1 MFDTGFR
8 RAALLASAA
17 FLCAVPALAQARQAP
32 ANAPQADDSAVE
44 AVVVT
49 GIRATQRNSVQTK
62 RATATIVDAVVN
74 DEIGALPDQSV
85 GETLERITGV
95 TADRFKGS
103 ASEIS
108 VRGLGPFLGFSTLN
122 GREVSSGG
130 GDRAVS
136 FQQFPSELVNG
147 VLVYKTQSAD
157 FVEGGI
163 SGSIELR
170 TMRPLDYGKKRFQA
184 ELRGVY
190 NPKNADV
197 KGQDDLGYRGSAS
210 YVDQFETKLGDVGV
224 ALGYSRTKSSQ
235 PEDFYTASSSF
246 QPCNTINTTPTAVT
260 GGLAGSNC
268 SYTAANAAAG
278 NKTYFVSNS
287 YTFRQLATDDE
298 RDAFMGGLQ
307 WKPNDVW
314 NVNLDLQLSSRTSI
328 ENRRDLTIAEG
339 RRGVQ
344 PLEVAANGALL
355 RYAGNSYLENIGLQ
369 RTRKEDYT
377 GGGLAIERKSDRLT
391 WTTDLSYSKTHREQV
406 DFAGR
411 LRSNTLAGPGGRVAY
426 VFDQKTDG
434 MPAITFVTPIDLN
447 NAALFTTNGYA
458 RRQAEERTDEIA
470 AVRTD
475 ALYRFGEGFIESV
488 KGGVRYSDHHRVAD
502 LSNDNNVDPLDPVT
516 GPALMAAA
524 NANCRQAFPQKN
536 WGEGSGSTITS
547 WATFDARC
555 LYKTFTGS
563 DDLGPL
569 KDSRSADDIDMREKI
584 ASAYLMANYRGALF
598 DKEISGNFGVRVVH
612 TKIDSSGWRGAY
624 TAVNSGGFIVLQPI
638 AGTFDPVNIKNAFTN
653 VLPSLNFNM
662 DLSDQWRLRVG
673 ISKSIARPNI
683 EDMGAGRN
691 LVTDPNGVT
700 VEDAIAGIS
709 GGNPRLEPL
718 KSWNGDVS
726 IEWYVNPDTSVS
738 MAVFYKKLQAAITP
752 AYAGSLVESI
762 VIDGKTYSLPVA
774 QATNGDGSA
783 YLAGIELTGQHAFT
797 YLPGW
802 LDGFGVIGSI
812 TIADSDFKYEDPS
825 AVNAALP
832 LRGFTAAA
840 DVIGLSKYSGS
851 ATAYWEKDGASIRAV
866 YKFRD
871 DYFKPS
877 GLTANRYVKGV
888 GYMDVSASYD
898 VNKHLQLKFQALNVL
913 DQQQVMWRPVE
924 GSIAE
929 SSFFGPSYMFG
940 VRYRY

>member
-17 FLCAVPALAQARQAP
+17 FLCATPGFAQEQQAP
-32 ANAPQADDSAVE
+32 ATQPQAEAEAVE

-62 RATATIVDAVVN
+62 RSSAVIVDAVVN

-95 TADRFKGS
+95 SADRFKGS

-130 GDRAVS
+130 GDRTVS

-170 TMRPLDYGKKRFQA
+170 TARPLDIGKRRFQV

-190 NPKNADV
+190 NPNDARI
-197 KGQDDLGYRGSAS
+197 KGESDLGYRGSAS
-210 YVDQFETKLGDVGV
+210 YIDQFETGIGDIGV
-224 ALGYSRTKSSQ
+224 ILGYSRTKSSQ
-235 PEDFYTASSSF
+235 PEDFYTGSSSF
-246 QPCNTINTTPTAVT
+246 QPCNSVNTAAGVT
-260 GGLAGSNC
+260 GGNC
-268 SYTAANAAAG
+268 TYSATSGA
-278 NKTYFVSNS
+278 KTYFVSNS
-287 YTFRQLATDDE
+287 YTFRQMMTDDE

-307 WKPNDVW
+307 WKPNDTW
-314 NVNLDLQLSSRTSI
+314 NINLDLQLSSRTSV
-328 ENRRDLTIAEG
+328 ENRHDLTIAEG
-339 RRGVQ
+339 RRGIA
-344 PLEVAANGALL
+344 PIEIGNNGALL
-355 RYAGNSYLENIGLQ
+355 TYQGNSFLENVGLQ

-377 GGGLAIERKSDRLT
+377 GGGLNFERKTDKLT
-391 WTTDLSYSKTHREQV
+391 WTTDISYSKTHREQV
-406 DFAGR
+406 DFSGR
-411 LRSNTLAGPGGRVAY
+411 LRSNTLVGAGGRAVY
-426 VFDQKTDG
+426 LFDQKNTDG
-434 MPAITFVTPIDLN
+434 MPKITFVTPINLN
-447 NAALFTTNGYA
+447 DAALFTTNGYA
-458 RRQAEERTDEIA
+458 RRQAEERTDEIKA
-470 AVRTD
+470 IRSD
-475 ALYRFGEGFIESV
+475 ALYRFEDGFIESI
-488 KGGVRYSDHHRVAD
+488 KGGFRYSDHHRVAD
-502 LSNDNNVDPLDPVT
+502 LSNDNNVDPLDPVA

-524 NANCRQAFPQKN
+524 NANCRQPFAEKN
-536 WGEGSGSTITS
+536 WGKGSGATITS

-584 ASAYLMANYRGALF
+584 GAAYLMANYRSTLF
-598 DKEISGNFGVRVVH
+598 DKDISGNFGVRVVH
-612 TKIDSSGWRGAY
+612 TKIDSNGWRGAY

-638 AGTFDPVNIKNAFTN
+638 PGTFDPVNIKNDFTN

-662 DLSDQWRLRVG
+662 DLADQWRLRVG
-673 ISKSIARPNI
+673 VSKSIARPNI

-691 LVTDPNGVT
+691 LVTDPNGVS

-718 KSWNGDVS
+718 KAWNGDVS
-726 IEWYVNPDTSVS
+726 IEWYANADTSVS
-738 MAVFYKKLQAAITP
+738 MAVFYKKLNAAIVP
-752 AYAGSLVESI
+752 AYNSALVESI
-762 VIDGKTYSLPVA
+762 QIDGKTYSLPVA

-783 YLAGIELTGQHAFT
+783 YLVGIELTGQHAFS

-802 LDGFGVIGSI
+802 LSGFGVVGSV
-812 TIADSDFKYEDPS
+812 TIANSDFKYDDPS
-825 AVNAALP
+825 AVNAAFP
-832 LRGFTAAA
+832 LRNFVPAA

-851 ATAYWEKDGASIRAV
+851 ATVYWEKDGASIRAV

-898 VNKHLQLKFQALNVL
+898 INKHFQLKAQALNVL
-913 DQQQVMWRPVE
+913 NQQQVMWRPVE